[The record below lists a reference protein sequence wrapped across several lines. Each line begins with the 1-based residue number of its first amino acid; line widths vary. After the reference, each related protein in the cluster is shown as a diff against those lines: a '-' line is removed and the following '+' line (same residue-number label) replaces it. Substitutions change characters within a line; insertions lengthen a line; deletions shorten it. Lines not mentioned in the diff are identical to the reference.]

1 MAPLV
6 ANLRGHVAEFLNEGS
21 LERLGILAL
30 PSCVSL
36 GTVAALT
43 SERGFS
49 RTHFRRVRL

>member
-1 MAPLV
+1 MAPLI
-6 ANLRGHVAEFLNEGS
+6 ASLRGYVAEFLNEGS

-36 GTVAALT
+36 GTVTIST

-49 RTHFRRVRL
+49 RTSF